1 MLVAL
6 GMGIYDASV
15 INMSIVLIIM
25 VLIIKT
31 KEYVHRPQWL
41 LRSLVSF
48 HPMTLESGVKWM
60 CNTER

>member
-6 GMGIYDASV
+6 DMGIYDASV

-31 KEYVHRPQWL
+31 KE
-41 LRSLVSF
+41 
-48 HPMTLESGVKWM
+48 
-60 CNTER
+60 